1 MQEEMVV
8 LLLVYNLQ
16 LLLFV
21 FMSKNLKFYI
31 LSMTYLTAVLIISVL
46 KCRLKLNASY
56 FMSLIHRNVL
66 YIDHTCA

>member
-31 LSMTYLTAVLIISVL
+31 LTMTYLTAVLIISVL
-46 KCRLKLNASY
+46 KCRLK
-56 FMSLIHRNVL
+56 
-66 YIDHTCA
+66 